1 MPLPCEG
8 MLFGQVGPIER
19 SGMPHKASG
28 LISTEVLLGNYGT
41 FRKHGLVE
49 RV

>member
-1 MPLPCEG
+1 
-8 MLFGQVGPIER
+8 
-19 SGMPHKASG
+19 MPHKASG

-49 RV
+49 SVQMPGT